1 MKKYLEFFKASF
13 KWSFENRLA
22 TLIWV
27 FVGVFPVFIM
37 FLIWSSVYEQG
48 GKVGSMSLNQ
58 FVTYYFL
65 VGLVNSLAILS

>member
-1 MKKYLEFFKASF
+1 
-13 KWSFENRLA
+13 
-22 TLIWV
+22 
-27 FVGVFPVFIM
+27 M